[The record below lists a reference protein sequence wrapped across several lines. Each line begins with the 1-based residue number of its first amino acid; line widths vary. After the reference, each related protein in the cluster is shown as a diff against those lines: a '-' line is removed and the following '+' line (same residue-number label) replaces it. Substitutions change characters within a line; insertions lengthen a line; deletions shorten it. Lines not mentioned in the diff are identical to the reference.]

1 MLKSRIFS
9 LITRQIEK
17 YCELNCD
24 FQNTFPVR
32 KCEFSH
38 QFRHEV
44 CVCVQA
50 TPQMTEQSDQDN
62 RFRIDKEK
70 AETPNIS
77 PIPNVLMRREID
89 PPLVR

>member
-1 MLKSRIFS
+1 
-9 LITRQIEK
+9 
-17 YCELNCD
+17 
-24 FQNTFPVR
+24 
-32 KCEFSH
+32 
-38 QFRHEV
+38 
-44 CVCVQA
+44 
-50 TPQMTEQSDQDN
+50 MTEQSDQDN

>member
-1 MLKSRIFS
+1 M
-9 LITRQIEK
+9 
-17 YCELNCD
+17 
-24 FQNTFPVR
+24 TFKTHFLRANVSSVINSDM
-32 KCEFSH
+32 K
-38 QFRHEV
+38 